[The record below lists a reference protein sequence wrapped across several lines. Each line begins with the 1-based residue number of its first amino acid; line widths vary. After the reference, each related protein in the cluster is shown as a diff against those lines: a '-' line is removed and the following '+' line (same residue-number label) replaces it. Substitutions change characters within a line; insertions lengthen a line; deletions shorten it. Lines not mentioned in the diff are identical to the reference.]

1 MKRILLVLA
10 LMVSAVAA
18 NAQTEHLKFKG
29 VPIDGTLESVTQQL
43 ENKGYTRVER
53 GDDLQ
58 IMSGDFAGYS
68 NCRIIISTA
77 KNQDLVYVVLVSFE
91 KQTTWRSLYGNY
103 NNLKEMLAKKYG
115 EPSFNIEQFHREITP
130 GYEMYY
136 LDECRYSTLYELEH
150 GKILVTISKDSEVLL
165 AYYDRINNAIN
176 EQASMQEALDDL

>member
-1 MKRILLVLA
+1 MKRILFILA
-10 LMVSAVAA
+10 LVMSAVTMMG
-18 NAQTEHLKFKG
+18 QEHLKFKG
-29 VPIDGTLESVTQQL
+29 IPIDGTLESVTQQL
-43 ENKGYTRVER
+43 EDKGYTRVER

-68 NCRIIISTA
+68 NCKIIISTA

-115 EPSFNIEQFHREITP
+115 DPSFNIEQFHREITP

-136 LDECRYSTLYELEH
+136 LDECRYSTLYELDH
-150 GKILVTISKDSEVLL
+150 GKILVTISKNSEVLL
-165 AYYDRINNAIN
+165 AYYDQINNAIN